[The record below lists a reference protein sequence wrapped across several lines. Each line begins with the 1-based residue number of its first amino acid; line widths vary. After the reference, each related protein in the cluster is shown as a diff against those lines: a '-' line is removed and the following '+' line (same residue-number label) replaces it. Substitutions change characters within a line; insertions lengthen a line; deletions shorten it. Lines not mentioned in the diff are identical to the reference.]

1 MGYSAKQRKV
11 KVNIKGADK
20 LAKDLKAMDAAAA
33 SVLMKGAKAGGQ
45 IALEDARANCP
56 VDTGALKASLKLSE
70 DKKTAI
76 KATVKVDY
84 DRSIKYGAFV
94 ELGARG
100 RPGNP
105 FLRNAVDKNQD
116 RINQSIIK
124 EIAKAMDKSL

>member
-84 DRSIKYGAFV
+84 DRLIKYGAFV